1 MKKNYQKFLPAYICD
16 IQEIKNL
23 SKVMLMNNFPH
34 HQFILCTGGSGIICS
49 ESCIEQKIQ
58 CGDIIFINSSILFS
72 LRKEEN
78 ISVKRIA
85 FNGNF
90 VANYLQYFKFAPT
103 AVIRF
108 ADKSALTAF
117 DTAYSCYL
125 KDKNDIQ
132 NSINMYDLIG
142 ICGENYVSA
151 KKIPAKNDEF
161 VAENGFDYIKQ
172 NITYPAIDFSPFLK
186 LYGISEKKLNSI
198 FINYFGKSI
207 DELIYFYRMEFAKHA
222 VFRVGNTHYESYFNQ
237 CGFNSPEKFYKE
249 FIKYT
254 GITVE
259 EYFKLVWAR

>member
-90 VANYLQYFKFAPT
+90 VANYLQYFKFAPQLY
-103 AVIRF
+103 
-108 ADKSALTAF
+108 ALR
-117 DTAYSCYL
+117 
-125 KDKNDIQ
+125 
-132 NSINMYDLIG
+132 IN
-142 ICGENYVSA
+142 
-151 KKIPAKNDEF
+151 
-161 VAENGFDYIKQ
+161 
-172 NITYPAIDFSPFLK
+172 
-186 LYGISEKKLNSI
+186 
-198 FINYFGKSI
+198 
-207 DELIYFYRMEFAKHA
+207 RH
-222 VFRVGNTHYESYFNQ
+222 
-237 CGFNSPEKFYKE
+237 
-249 FIKYT
+249 
-254 GITVE
+254 
-259 EYFKLVWAR
+259 